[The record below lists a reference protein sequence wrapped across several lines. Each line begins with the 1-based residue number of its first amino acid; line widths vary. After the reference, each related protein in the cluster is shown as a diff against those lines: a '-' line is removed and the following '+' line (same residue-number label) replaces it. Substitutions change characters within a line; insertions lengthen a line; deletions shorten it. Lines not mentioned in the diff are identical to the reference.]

1 MNEWYDLVLFDV
13 CSAQVYK
20 EMDQRTRDFLA
31 TITTMLRQHYSV
43 ETSSGHL
50 NQLIDHLGQFYDDV
64 VAELAE
70 KKKKCE
76 NDIEGMSG

>member
-1 MNEWYDLVLFDV
+1 MYDLVFVWRLF

-31 TITTMLRQHYSV
+31 TITTMLRQHFSA
-43 ETSSGHL
+43 ETSSGYLNKLIEHL
-50 NQLIDHLGQFYDDV
+50 EQFYEDV
-64 VAELAE
+64 VAELVD